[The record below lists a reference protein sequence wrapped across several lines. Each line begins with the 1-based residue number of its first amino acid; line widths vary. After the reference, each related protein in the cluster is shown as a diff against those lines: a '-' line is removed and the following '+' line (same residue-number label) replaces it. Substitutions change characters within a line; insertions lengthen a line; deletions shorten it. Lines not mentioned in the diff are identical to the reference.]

1 MTSMRERLQKL
12 EDDILRVPGVESV
25 RITGDEAPTEIHI
38 VGSPERPPK
47 QLVRDVQSLAAARFG
62 IAIDHRIVSVVV
74 LDRRK
79 DKVVPPEETRPI
91 LESVVV
97 ASKHRGSW
105 VKVALQWPDGE
116 ITDGAAAA
124 GPTRDVRA
132 RAAASACIKALEPA
146 LKRMN
151 ANMQLDQIQIHRI
164 GSLDSVLVGV
174 TVYED
179 AGSTQL
185 LGSATIQDDVATST
199 VQAIL
204 HATNRKFR

>member
-1 MTSMRERLQKL
+1 MRERLAKL
-12 EDDILRVPGVESV
+12 EEDILQVPGVESV
-25 RITGDEAPTEIHI
+25 RIAGEEAPTEIHI

-47 QLVRDVQSLAAARFG
+47 QLVRDIQSLAAARFG
-62 IAIDHRIVSVVV
+62 IPIDHRIVSVVV

-79 DKVVPPEETRPI
+79 EKSATAADDARPV
-91 LESVVV
+91 LDSVIV
-97 ASKHRGSW
+97 ASKRRGSW

-124 GPTRDVRA
+124 GPSRDVRA

-151 ANMQLDQIQIHRI
+151 ATLQLDQIQIHRI

-174 TVYED
+174 TVFQD
-179 AGSTQL
+179 AGSNKL
-185 LGSATIQDDVATST
+185 LGSATIHDDVATAT
-199 VQAIL
+199 VHAIL